1 MCVCQKCKALNL
13 SDYIYIYSNSVIYKC
28 FINQQTDIPIF
39 SSLLNVKH
47 QKKSILK
54 TKIFIKQG
62 CYNNIYLSNTQL
74 QKRLKLF
81 VLQMFL

>member
-1 MCVCQKCKALNL
+1 MCIYTYICIYVYMCVCQKSKALNL

-47 QKKSILK
+47 QK
-54 TKIFIKQG
+54 
-62 CYNNIYLSNTQL
+62 NLS
-74 QKRLKLF
+74 
-81 VLQMFL
+81 